1 MAETKTINL
10 EVETNL
16 GSLKSQLKA
25 AMAEVAAMSE
35 QFGATSEQAAKAA
48 QKAAELKDRIGDAKA
63 LTEAFNPEAKFAA
76 MGQAISAASGALTV
90 FQGAMGLA
98 GAESEDLQKTM
109 LKVQSAMAIT
119 QGLEA
124 LGGLGD
130 AFNNLKSVAVKA
142 FQAIKGA
149 IGSTGIGLLVV
160 ALGVVYA
167 YWDDIKAA
175 VNGVSKEQQ
184 ALNAQAEANVKMQ
197 QRKLDTINS
206 QDNILKL
213 QGKTEKEITKIKLK
227 QIDAVIAATKAQ
239 LVQQENTK
247 KAEVEA
253 TKRNQEYLKLVLRI
267 GLEASASVLR
277 YLALPID
284 AVIVTANKVAEL
296 LGYSK
301 ITAFSINDE
310 ITKFTKGASESIA
323 GYFFDPEATAAEAN
337 KTIRETKNALLKLE
351 NDRAGML
358 LSLDNMDKEAQN
370 NKVQN
375 NKEELSEE
383 EKKLEEEKRLKD
395 EALKAEEQKEA
406 EYQKK
411 LKEIQEQ
418 NLANNKSLWDAE
430 IAAVDAKYKELEERA
445 KGNAEEENAIMIAK
459 MNEQNDINLKYQNE
473 QYKINEEARK
483 KEKEAQDKANK
494 EKEEAAKIVNETLAQ
509 IREADLNNI
518 SAGISLV
525 RDLFQNNKKIQA
537 AALIGEN
544 AVGIARTII
553 STKAANQAARA
564 QGTAAAIVTG
574 GASTL
579 AAEALILRN
588 NISAGISIAAQIA
601 ATAKG
606 VAALGGGGAVPSGGG
621 NVSEGGGGGTTVPNF
636 NVVGNSGMNQLAQIQ
651 QTPIQAYVVSGEV
664 TSAQAL
670 DRNRIKNA
678 TL

>member
-63 LTEAFNPEAKFAA
+63 LTDAFNPEAKFAA
-76 MGQAISAASGALTV
+76 VGQAISAASGALTV

-130 AFNNLKSVAVKA
+130 AFNNVKTVAVNA
-142 FQAIKGA
+142 FKAIKGA

-160 ALGVVYA
+160 AIGVIYA

-175 VNGVSKEQQ
+175 VNGVSREQQ
-184 ALNAQAEANVKMQ
+184 ELNAKTEANVKMQ
-197 QRKLDTINS
+197 QRKLDSINS

-247 KAEVEA
+247 KAEVA
-253 TKRNQEYLKLVLRI
+253 AAKRNQEYLKLVLRI
-267 GLEASASVLR
+267 GLEGSAAVLR

-284 AVIVTANKVAEL
+284 AVIATANKVAEL
-296 LGYSK
+296 LGYGK

-310 ITKFTKGASESIA
+310 ITKMTKGASESIA
-323 GYFFDPEATAAEAN
+323 EFFFDPEATAAEAN
-337 KTIRETKNALLKLE
+337 KTIRETKDALLKLE
-351 NDRAGML
+351 NDRAGMI
-358 LSLDNMDKEAQN
+358 LSLENMDKEAQQ
-370 NKVQN
+370 NKAQN
-375 NKEELSEE
+375 NKNELSEE

-411 LKEIQEQ
+411 LKEIRDQ

-430 IAAVDAKYKELEERA
+430 IAAVDAKYKELEDRA

-473 QYKINEEARK
+473 QYKINEDARK

-494 EKEEAAKIVNETLAQ
+494 EKEEAAKIVNETLSQ

-564 QGTAAAIVTG
+564 QGTAAAIATA
-574 GASTL
+574 GASTV

-606 VAALGGGGAVPSGGG
+606 VAALGGGASPSGGG
-621 NVSEGGGGGTTVPNF
+621 GISDSGGGSATVPNF